1 MQWAALL
8 RLGSMATLL
17 FVLVL
22 CVFVAPALV
31 PPDSEMG
38 RVVEDV
44 LISLILLSGAIAVSD
59 RRYAFVPLVAVAL
72 AVIVVRWTGP
82 LLPTGLPPD
91 ARAATLLLAL
101 VLLALVIAI
110 KVFGTGAKVRDR
122 LWGAVALYMLLGV
135 IWAAAYELVNLHVS
149 GAYTGINSKDVG
161 PVHQWTWVYFSF
173 STLTTVGY
181 GDITPVAR
189 VARSLSNMEA
199 LIGQLYPAIV
209 LARLVS
215 LPAEDARPEEETDS
229 RENTDAG

>member
-1 MQWAALL
+1 MARSKRWLEGAAML

-22 CVFVAPALV
+22 CVFVAPAAL
-31 PPDSEMG
+31 PPDSPFG
-38 RVVEDV
+38 QVVEDL
-44 LISLILLSGAIAVSD
+44 LISLMLISGAIAVSD
-59 RRYAFVPLVAVAL
+59 RRFAFVLLAIVAVVVMA
-72 AVIVVRWTGP
+72 VRWTGRFMQSEMTP
-82 LLPTGLPPD
+82 EI
-91 ARAATLLLAL
+91 RAAALLFAL
-101 VLLALVIAI
+101 VMLALVIGV

-135 IWAAAYELVNLHVS
+135 IWAVAYELVNLRVS
-149 GAYTGINSKDVG
+149 DAYTGIQSGNTAQAY
-161 PVHQWTWVYFSF
+161 QWIWVYFSF

-215 LPAEDARPEEETDS
+215 LPAADIRDDEED
-229 RENTDAG
+229 